1 MNCRTRGVKT
11 KELSTISTEGE
22 CKHFEDKRLSVFRY
36 FECEVGILN
45 VIRHFLNGGRSSG
58 WKHRTRHRRERKE
71 MREGRGVEAGLGL
84 ERKMFPW
91 EKEYVSKELLTG
103 DLEALESERDL
114 VAL

>member
-1 MNCRTRGVKT
+1 
-11 KELSTISTEGE
+11 
-22 CKHFEDKRLSVFRY
+22 
-36 FECEVGILN
+36 
-45 VIRHFLNGGRSSG
+45 
-58 WKHRTRHRRERKE
+58 